1 MVRKRGD
8 EKDTGS
14 RHKNSPGNMAVKQFL
29 TGDFRRVIEK
39 YNALPNAPL
48 VISSLNNEL
57 VGWQII
63 DGLIQ
68 SALWS
73 VGAIIFVVAYMT
85 FHMRSLLVTLLG
97 LAHIMISFPV
107 CWCLYTIVFRVRYMG
122 MLNFISMFVLMG
134 IGADD
139 CFVFMDA
146 WRQSRL
152 QPKAISGSAKAR
164 MDWTYRRAANAMLIT
179 SLTDSVAFYANCI
192 STITVVR
199 VFGIFMGTL
208 VLVNYILVITW

>member
-1 MVRKRGD
+1 
-8 EKDTGS
+8 
-14 RHKNSPGNMAVKQFL
+14 MA
-29 TGDFRRVIEK
+29 
-39 YNALPNAPL
+39 
-48 VISSLNNEL
+48 
-57 VGWQII
+57 
-63 DGLIQ
+63 
-68 SALWS
+68 
-73 VGAIIFVVAYMT
+73 

-107 CWCLYTIVFRVRYMG
+107 CWFLYTVVFQVKYMG

-152 QPKAISGSAKAR
+152 QPLAISGSAKHR

-179 SLTDSVAFYANCI
+179 SLTDSVAFFANCI